1 MQEVDL
7 DSFLDAHSSGAYV
20 VDVRESHEYHRGHVP
35 GAQLMP
41 LGVVP
46 LRLHELPK
54 DQPVYVI
61 CASGH
66 RSLTAAQHMSRVGV
80 DARSVRGGT
89 VAWARA
95 GRTLE
100 FGLPE

>member
-7 DSFLDAHSSGAYV
+7 DSFHDAHSSGAYV

-35 GAQLMP
+35 GARLMP

-46 LRLHELPK
+46 LRVHELPR
-54 DQPVYVI
+54 DEPVYVI

-66 RSLTAAQHMSRVGV
+66 RSFTAAEHMSKVGV

-89 VAWARA
+89 LAWAKA
-95 GRTLE
+95 GRPLE